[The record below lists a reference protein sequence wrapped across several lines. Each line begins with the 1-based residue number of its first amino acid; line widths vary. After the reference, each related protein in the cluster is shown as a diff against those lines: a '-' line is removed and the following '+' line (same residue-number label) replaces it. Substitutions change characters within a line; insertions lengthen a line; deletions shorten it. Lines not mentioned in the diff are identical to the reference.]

1 MMIRRKF
8 LAYVTMRD
16 GVQSS
21 VYLTAD
27 CFVSVTQD
35 VAIPKQFIYKYMT
48 NERCD
53 DIRDFNKFGDKYI
66 KAIKKLRGHNKLV

>member
-1 MMIRRKF
+1 
-8 LAYVTMRD
+8 MRD

-27 CFVSVTQD
+27 CFVSGTQD
-35 VAIPKQFIYKYMT
+35 DAFPKQFIYKYMT